1 MLTDVNTFL
10 LTWNPVY
17 GGLDES
23 TIRRNVELTAQ
34 GKHVPGRWNTGGTT
48 RKIQPGDRVFLLV
61 LGSGDHGI
69 FASGFTTSEVYKEV
83 HWNDPRKLA
92 NYVDLEWDEFLE
104 PADALPGEVLQ
115 AVFTVNRWR
124 PRSSGTQ
131 IVQGRES
138 ELEHMWNEHTQEVRA
153 ERTWPG

>member
-34 GKHVPGRWNTGGTT
+34 GKRAPGRWNTGGTT

-69 FASGFTTSEVYKEV
+69 FASGFVTSEVYKEV

-104 PADALPGEVLQ
+104 PADALPGDVLQ
-115 AVFTVNRWR
+115 TVFTANRWR

-131 IVQGRES
+131 IVQGREN
-138 ELEHMWNEHTQEVRA
+138 ELEHMWSEHTQEVRA
-153 ERTWPG
+153 QRTRPG